1 MSAAAVHQV
10 LDRIKRLSAEDR
22 MLLDKLLA
30 KLEEEEWQ
38 REAESVRRVARE
50 RGLAQESIDRAVERI
65 RYAS

>member
-38 REAESVRRVARE
+38 REAESARRMARE
-50 RGLAQESIDRAVERI
+50 RGVDQEAIDRAVERI